1 MNYSETLNLFKE
13 YYANILIVQYHSKSK
28 ATQTVKLLVELIFSN
43 MSLMQIRD
51 VFCLEDA
58 KVFTQNY
65 LTEDGEANIKHVVVN
80 KFTFQKSQAINNIG
94 GYYTF
99 YFDGSD
105 WLFKGE
111 VVNISDYGIRY
122 SDTAIEGDTII
133 INYIPY
139 TARKEQLDIIGK
151 WVGVTSQF
159 NINLIISPKLSY
171 PQYSRLFPSDSTSD
185 LQGGYSDYYV
195 YDDNYITDNPP
206 TDAYIVGN
214 TDYAADWLSLTDGG
228 ASITP
233 QNGSVYVVKTDG
245 LYYDK
250 IFVFTGE
257 LKDENNN
264 IIRQGHYE
272 LYQSIGGQLRY
283 SDMQSIDNNIDEPSF
298 RQILGLKIIYNSINH
313 TQGEID
319 DAIYK
324 FWGGDVITKWTDN
337 TIIYEYPQKYSQI
350 MQIANYKG
358 VLPAPIGATIQL
370 TQIGE

>member
-1 MNYSETLNLFKE
+1 MNYTETLKLFKE
-13 YYANILIVQYHSKSK
+13 YYANTLIVQYHGKQK
-28 ATQTVKLLVELIFSN
+28 ATETIKLLVELIFSN
-43 MSLMQIRD
+43 MLLMQIRD
-51 VFCLEDA
+51 AFCLEDA
-58 KVFTQNY
+58 QIFTQNY
-65 LTEDGEANIKHVVVN
+65 LTDNGEANIKHVVIN
-80 KFTFQKSQAINNIG
+80 KFTFQKCRDINNVG

-99 YFDGSD
+99 YYDGSD

-111 VVNISDYGIRY
+111 VVSLSDYGIRY
-122 SDTAIEGDTII
+122 SDAAIEGDTII
-133 INYIPY
+133 INYTPY

-159 NINLIISPKLSY
+159 NINLITSPKLSY
-171 PQYSRLFPSDSTSD
+171 PQYSRLFPTDATSD

-195 YDDNYITDNPP
+195 FDDNYITDNPP

-233 QNGSVYVVKTDG
+233 QNGEVYKVKTDG

-257 LKDENNN
+257 LEDENNN

-272 LYQSIGGQLRY
+272 LYQSVGGQLRY
-283 SDMQSIDNNIDEPSF
+283 NDMQSIENSIEEPIF

-337 TIIYEYPQKYSQI
+337 TIIYEYSAQYSQI